1 MVLDSTKNDLTGKVA
16 IVTGAGQGMG
26 SSIAHSLAERGAA
39 IVVNDIN
46 ENTADSTAADIRTYN
61 TKVISY
67 VANVIEN
74 LEVEEM
80 VQSAASKFGKV
91 DILVNNAGVLRPT
104 PLLDISEEEWDYVVE
119 GNLKSTFLC
128 SKAVLP
134 LMQANGWGRVIN
146 ISSSAGKNVSTIGGA
161 HYTAGKAAVL
171 GLTRHMAK
179 EVAEYG
185 ITVNAVC
192 PGLIETEMVRS
203 TISEERTKQYA
214 DMFPAKRLGLPQ
226 EVADLVTFLAS
237 DQASYITGAS
247 IDINGGDLM
256 I

>member
-1 MVLDSTKNDLTGKVA
+1 MGKLEGKVA

-26 SSIAHSLAERGAA
+26 SAIAHSLAQQGASV
-39 IVVNDIN
+39 VVNDMN
-46 ENTADSTAADIRTYN
+46 ETTAEATVSDIKSYN
-61 TKVISY
+61 PKVIPY
-67 VANVIEN
+67 VGNVTNIHNVEQMIEHT
-74 LEVEEM
+74 E
-80 VQSAASKFGKV
+80 SHFGRIDV
-91 DILVNNAGVLRPT
+91 LVNNAGVLRPT
-104 PLLDISEEEWDYVVE
+104 PLLQISEEEWDYVVE

-134 LMQANGWGRVIN
+134 SMQQNRWGRIIN

-171 GLTRHMAK
+171 GLTRHAAK

-192 PGLIETEMVRS
+192 PGLIDTEMVRS
-203 TISEERTKQYA
+203 TISDERKHEYA
-214 DMFPAKRLGLPQ
+214 DMFPVKRLGQPS
-226 EVADLVTFLAS
+226 EVADLVSFLAS

>member
-1 MVLDSTKNDLTGKVA
+1 MGKLEGKVA

-26 SSIAHSLAERGAA
+26 SAIAHSLAQQGASV
-39 IVVNDIN
+39 VVNDMN
-46 ENTADSTAADIRTYN
+46 ETTAEATVSDIKSYN
-61 TKVISY
+61 PKVISY
-67 VANVIEN
+67 VGNVTDICDVQQMIEHT
-74 LEVEEM
+74 E
-80 VQSAASKFGKV
+80 SHFGHIDV
-91 DILVNNAGVLRPT
+91 LVNNAGVLRPT
-104 PLLDISEEEWDYVVE
+104 PLLQISEEEWDYVVE

-134 LMQANGWGRVIN
+134 SMQQNRLGRIIN

-171 GLTRHMAK
+171 GLTRHAAK

-203 TISEERTKQYA
+203 TISDERKHEYA
-214 DMFPAKRLGLPQ
+214 DMFPVKRLGQPS
-226 EVADLVTFLAS
+226 EVADLVSFLAS

>member
-1 MVLDSTKNDLTGKVA
+1 MVLDSNNNDLTGKVA

-80 VQSAASKFGKV
+80 IQSAASKFGQV

-104 PLLDISEEEWDYVVE
+104 PLLDISEEEWDYVVD

-171 GLTRHMAK
+171 G
-179 EVAEYG
+179 V
-185 ITVNAVC
+185 
-192 PGLIETEMVRS
+192 
-203 TISEERTKQYA
+203 
-214 DMFPAKRLGLPQ
+214 
-226 EVADLVTFLAS
+226 
-237 DQASYITGAS
+237 DQAYG
-247 IDINGGDLM
+247 
-256 I
+256 

>member
-1 MVLDSTKNDLTGKVA
+1 MGLDYSKNDLSGKVA
-16 IVTGAGQGMG
+16 LVTGAGQGMG
-26 SSIAHSLAERGAA
+26 SAIAHALAKTGASV
-39 IVVNDIN
+39 VVNDIN
-46 ENTADSTAADIRTYN
+46 ESTADSTAADLRTFN
-61 TKVISY
+61 SEVISH
-67 VANVIEN
+67 VANVVKSEEVDVM
-74 LEVEEM
+74 LERVI
-80 VQSAASKFGKV
+80 SKFGQV

-104 PLLDISEEEWDYVVE
+104 ALVEISEEEWDYVVE

-134 LMQANGWGRVIN
+134 LMRENGWGRVIN
-146 ISSSAGKNVSTIGGA
+146 ISSSAGKSVSTIGGA

-171 GLTRHMAK
+171 GLSRHMAK

-203 TISEERTKQYA
+203 TISRERTDQYA
-214 DMFPAKRLGLPQ
+214 EMFPAKRLGLPN

-247 IDINGGDLM
+247 IDINGGDLT

>member
-1 MVLDSTKNDLTGKVA
+1 MGKLEEKVA

-26 SSIAHSLAERGAA
+26 RAIAHSLAEQGASV
-39 IVVNDIN
+39 VVNDIN
-46 ENTADSTAADIRTYN
+46 ENTAKATVSDIKSFN
-61 TKVISY
+61 PAVISY
-67 VANVIEN
+67 VGNVTNIHD
-74 LEVEEM
+74 VEQMIKHAE
-80 VQSAASKFGKV
+80 SNFGHTDV
-91 DILVNNAGVLRPT
+91 LVNNAGVLRPT
-104 PLLDISEEEWDYVVE
+104 PLLQISEEEWDYVVE

-134 LMQANGWGRVIN
+134 AMQQNRWGRIIN

-171 GLTRHMAK
+171 GLTRHAAK

-185 ITVNAVC
+185 VTVNAVC
-192 PGLIETEMVRS
+192 PGLIETEMVS
-203 TISEERTKQYA
+203 ATISDERKHEYA
-214 DMFPAKRLGLPQ
+214 DIFPAKRLGQPS
-226 EVADLVTFLAS
+226 EVADLVAFLAS

-256 I
+256 V

>member
-1 MVLDSTKNDLTGKVA
+1 MGKLEGKVA

-26 SSIAHSLAERGAA
+26 SAIAHSLAQHGASV
-39 IVVNDIN
+39 VVNDMN
-46 ENTADSTAADIRTYN
+46 ETTAEATVSDIKSYN
-61 TKVISY
+61 PKVISY
-67 VANVIEN
+67 VGNVTNIHNVEQMIEHT
-74 LEVEEM
+74 E
-80 VQSAASKFGKV
+80 SHFGRIDV
-91 DILVNNAGVLRPT
+91 LVNNAGVLRPT
-104 PLLDISEEEWDYVVE
+104 PLLQISEEEWDYVVE

-134 LMQANGWGRVIN
+134 SMQQNRWGRIIN

-171 GLTRHMAK
+171 GLTRHVAK

-192 PGLIETEMVRS
+192 PGLIDTEMVRS
-203 TISEERTKQYA
+203 TISDERKHEYA
-214 DMFPAKRLGLPQ
+214 DMFPVKRLGQPS
-226 EVADLVTFLAS
+226 EVADLVSFLAS

>member
-1 MVLDSTKNDLTGKVA
+1 MVIDSKKNDLTGKVA

-61 TKVISY
+61 TKVISH

-80 VQSAASKFGKV
+80 IQSAASKFGQV

-104 PLLDISEEEWDYVVE
+104 PLLDISEEEWDYVVD

-192 PGLIETEMVRS
+192 PGLIETEMDRS
-203 TISEERTKQYA
+203 AISEERTKQYA

-237 DQASYITGAS
+237 EHASYITGAS

>member
-1 MVLDSTKNDLTGKVA
+1 MGKLEEKVA

-26 SSIAHSLAERGAA
+26 RAIAHSLARQGASV
-39 IVVNDIN
+39 VVNDIN
-46 ENTADSTAADIRTYN
+46 EDTAKATVSDIQSYN
-61 TKVISY
+61 PAVISY
-67 VANVIEN
+67 VGNVTDIQDVKQMIKHTESN
-74 LEVEEM
+74 
-80 VQSAASKFGKV
+80 FGHTDV
-91 DILVNNAGVLRPT
+91 LVNNAGVLRPT
-104 PLLDISEEEWDYVVE
+104 PLLQISEEEWDYVVE

-134 LMQANGWGRVIN
+134 AMQQNKWGRIIN

-171 GLTRHMAK
+171 GLTRHAAK

-192 PGLIETEMVRS
+192 PGLIDTEMVRS
-203 TISEERTKQYA
+203 TISDERTHEYA
-214 DMFPAKRLGLPQ
+214 DIFPAKRLGQPS
-226 EVADLVTFLAS
+226 EVADLVAFLAS

>member
-1 MVLDSTKNDLTGKVA
+1 MGKLEEKVA

-26 SSIAHSLAERGAA
+26 RAIAHSLARQGASV
-39 IVVNDIN
+39 VVNDIN
-46 ENTADSTAADIRTYN
+46 EDTAKATVSDIQSYN
-61 TKVISY
+61 PAVISY
-67 VANVIEN
+67 VGDVTDIHDVKQMIKHTESN
-74 LEVEEM
+74 
-80 VQSAASKFGKV
+80 FGHADV
-91 DILVNNAGVLRPT
+91 LVNNAGVLRPT
-104 PLLDISEEEWDYVVE
+104 PLLQISEEEWDYVVE

-134 LMQANGWGRVIN
+134 AMQQNKWGRIIN

-171 GLTRHMAK
+171 GLTRHAAK

-192 PGLIETEMVRS
+192 PGLIDTEMVRS
-203 TISEERTKQYA
+203 TISDERTHEYA
-214 DMFPAKRLGLPQ
+214 DIFPAKRLGKPS
-226 EVADLVTFLAS
+226 EVADLVAFLAS